1 MAGRKREMELSERL
15 LMSALLVERGSV
27 AADVGCDH
35 GFTSIWLVQ
44 RGICPRVLAMD
55 VNPGPLERA
64 GEHIREAGLSAYIET
79 RLSDGLSAMKCPDG
93 KPEADTL
100 LMAGIGGRLA
110 CRIMKDAQDKL
121 RRMRA
126 VIVQPQSELFCVRRT
141 LAELGYRITAEN
153 MVKEGGKFYTAIRA
167 ENAAFSG
174 KNGFGE
180 KEAFPADQP
189 EAGTIPPVP
198 ADQPEAG
205 MIPPVP
211 DGLRLSEKDWESAGE
226 QYGFCLLLKKH
237 PVLREYLEDVLRRN
251 RTAREALLEGTGRK
265 AGECPPEE
273 AGVLERSRARL
284 AGLEA
289 EAALAGTLAAW
300 LKERGDG

>member
-1 MAGRKREMELSERL
+1 MKTPSVQARL
-15 LMSALLVERGSV
+15 TL
-27 AADVGCDH
+27 
-35 GFTSIWLVQ
+35 W
-44 RGICPRVLAMD
+44 
-55 VNPGPLERA
+55 
-64 GEHIREAGLSAYIET
+64 Y
-79 RLSDGLSAMKCPDG
+79 
-93 KPEADTL
+93 TL

-189 EAGTIPPVP
+189 EAGMIPPVP
-198 ADQPEAG
+198 ADRPEAG

-211 DGLRLSEKDWESAGE
+211 DGLQLSEKDWESAGE

-251 RTAREALLEGTGRK
+251 RTAREALLDGTGRK

-273 AGVLERSRARL
+273 SGVLERSRARL

-300 LKERGDG
+300 LKEREEG

>member
-189 EAGTIPPVP
+189 EAG
-198 ADQPEAG
+198 

-300 LKERGDG
+300 LKEREDG

>member
-1 MAGRKREMELSERL
+1 
-15 LMSALLVERGSV
+15 
-27 AADVGCDH
+27 
-35 GFTSIWLVQ
+35 
-44 RGICPRVLAMD
+44 
-55 VNPGPLERA
+55 
-64 GEHIREAGLSAYIET
+64 
-79 RLSDGLSAMKCPDG
+79 
-93 KPEADTL
+93 
-100 LMAGIGGRLA
+100 
-110 CRIMKDAQDKL
+110 
-121 RRMRA
+121 
-126 VIVQPQSELFCVRRT
+126 
-141 LAELGYRITAEN
+141 
-153 MVKEGGKFYTAIRA
+153 
-167 ENAAFSG
+167 
-174 KNGFGE
+174 
-180 KEAFPADQP
+180 
-189 EAGTIPPVP
+189 
-198 ADQPEAG
+198 

-300 LKERGDG
+300 LKEREDG

>member
-189 EAGTIPPVP
+189 EAGTIPPVS
-198 ADQPEAG
+198 
-205 MIPPVP
+205 

-300 LKERGDG
+300 LKEREDG

>member
-1 MAGRKREMELSERL
+1 MELSERL

-126 VIVQPQSELFCVRRT
+126 VIVQPQSELF
-141 LAELGYRITAEN
+141 
-153 MVKEGGKFYTAIRA
+153 
-167 ENAAFSG
+167 
-174 KNGFGE
+174 
-180 KEAFPADQP
+180 
-189 EAGTIPPVP
+189 
-198 ADQPEAG
+198 
-205 MIPPVP
+205 
-211 DGLRLSEKDWESAGE
+211 
-226 QYGFCLLLKKH
+226 
-237 PVLREYLEDVLRRN
+237 
-251 RTAREALLEGTGRK
+251 
-265 AGECPPEE
+265 
-273 AGVLERSRARL
+273 
-284 AGLEA
+284 
-289 EAALAGTLAAW
+289 
-300 LKERGDG
+300 